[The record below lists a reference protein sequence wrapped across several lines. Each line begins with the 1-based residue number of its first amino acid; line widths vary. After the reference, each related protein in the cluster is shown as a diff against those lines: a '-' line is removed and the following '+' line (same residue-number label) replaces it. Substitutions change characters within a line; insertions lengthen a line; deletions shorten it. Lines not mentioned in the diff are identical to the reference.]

1 MPNAKPEKV
10 AKTDELDV
18 KAPEESLPDSQV
30 LAEGQA
36 AADGQPG
43 IDAQVDTEGQ
53 PDTNE
58 QPNAETSADPSLAA
72 SPSKPSKRR
81 MPFLAKLVI
90 GVVVVVVA
98 LIALSAL
105 RQNLEEKSDA
115 YIAEDNTWAEM
126 VSLDDPALQQVL
138 EHYPNEELC
147 LACAA
152 DITDDG
158 LTDLIVITRDD
169 KKAYTTPFIAD
180 SENSWHELERTL
192 APYQNQ
198 RIRFFDMDKDGV
210 NETLI
215 TGDRDGRVGYA
226 VYRITSDGEFV
237 DIFGENM
244 EDCC

>member
-1 MPNAKPEKV
+1 MPNTKPEEL

-18 KAPEESLPDSQV
+18 KAPEESQVIAEEQV
-30 LAEGQA
+30 LAEGQVNA
-36 AADGQPG
+36 EGQSD
-43 IDAQVDTEGQ
+43 IDAQVDAVGQ
-53 PDTNE
+53 AD
-58 QPNAETSADPSLAA
+58 AETSADPSLAS

-81 MPFLAKLVI
+81 MPFLAKLII

-115 YIAEDNTWAEM
+115 YLAEDNTWAEM

-169 KKAYTTPFIAD
+169 EKAYTTPLIAD